1 MNYFKC
7 QFRLA
12 FLTSGLILLFSD
24 HLIASAGN
32 IGEFRRVMNA
42 NVASDYVASSMPM
55 ATPGCPLVGF
65 LRLLPGGD
73 LKGILITDMARS
85 QARVFS
91 GKYQISNGGA
101 ISFTSNDAQVPLANI
116 SGALSF
122 TTVIDSANPPIDR
135 LTLKTATK
143 ECADGTYK
151 FSLYVDDE

>member
-12 FLTSGLILLFSD
+12 FLISGLILIFSD
-24 HLIASAGN
+24 HLMASAGY
-32 IGEFRRVMNA
+32 IGEPRVVMNA
-42 NVASDYVASSMPM
+42 NVASDYVVSSMPM

-85 QARVFS
+85 QAKVFS
-91 GKYQISNGGA
+91 GKYQISSGGD

-116 SGALSF
+116 NGALSF
-122 TTVIDSANPPIDR
+122 TSVIDATNPPVNR

-143 ECADGTYK
+143 DCANSTYN
-151 FSLYVDDE
+151 FSLYMEDE